1 MKISIILNELMSN
14 NSEHQIILNELM
26 RDKLK

>member
-1 MKISIILNELMSN
+1 MKINIILNELMSN
-14 NSEHQIILNELM
+14 NSEHQIILNEFM

>member
-1 MKISIILNELMSN
+1 MKINIILNELMSN

>member
-1 MKISIILNELMSN
+1 MKINIILNELISN

>member
-1 MKISIILNELMSN
+1 MKINIILNELMSN

-26 RDKLK
+26 RDQLK